1 MAAFVHLAANAAFF
15 IGIFLMAYPVNTTA
29 LKLQYPIEF
38 EGKKIEELNIRRPLV
53 RDQLIADK
61 QNKDTAD
68 KEMHLMSLLAGVDQE
83 VIQMLDLYDYGEVQ
97 QVIMGF
103 RKKPSQSEKSSEE

>member
-1 MAAFVHLAANAAFF
+1 
-15 IGIFLMAYPVNTTA
+15 MAYPVNTTT
-29 LKLQYPIEF
+29 LKLEYPIEI

-61 QNKDTAD
+61 QNKDSAD
-68 KEMHLMSLLAGVDQE
+68 KEMHLMSLLAGVDRE
-83 VIQMLDLYDYGEVQ
+83 IVELLDLYDYGEVQ
-97 QVIMGF
+97 NVIMGF

>member
-1 MAAFVHLAANAAFF
+1 
-15 IGIFLMAYPVNTTA
+15 MAYPVNTTT
-29 LKLQYPIEF
+29 LKLEYPIEI

-61 QNKDTAD
+61 QNKDSAD
-68 KEMHLMSLLAGVDQE
+68 KEMHLMSLLAGVDRE
-83 VIQMLDLYDYGEVQ
+83 IVELLDLYDYGEVQ
-97 QVIMGF
+97 KVIMGF

>member
-1 MAAFVHLAANAAFF
+1 
-15 IGIFLMAYPVNTTA
+15 MAYPVNTTP
-29 LKLQYPIEF
+29 LNLQYPIEF

>member
-1 MAAFVHLAANAAFF
+1 
-15 IGIFLMAYPVNTTA
+15 MAYPVNTTP

-103 RKKPSQSEKSSEE
+103 RKKPSQSEKSREE

>member
-1 MAAFVHLAANAAFF
+1 
-15 IGIFLMAYPVNTTA
+15 MAYPVNTTT
-29 LKLQYPIEF
+29 LKLEYPIEIG
-38 EGKKIEELNIRRPLV
+38 GKKIEELNIRRPLV

-68 KEMHLMSLLAGVDQE
+68 KEVNLMSLLAGVDQE
-83 VIQMLDLYDYGEVQ
+83 VIQLLDLEDYGEVQ
-97 QVIMGF
+97 KVIMGF